1 MSVFISVSLDDIVQG
16 KIQIIKQEMER
27 RSYSGANELRNAAL
41 LILRGQGSGRLYRV
55 PGTKRKYQA
64 SAPGEPPA
72 MRTGIFRMSWKPTAH
87 VVMGSYISR
96 IESDYTVGKNHYN
109 LGRILEDGTKKMAP
123 RPHHDRIAKKAEPR
137 IRQIY
142 NQPYF

>member
-27 RSYSGANELRNAAL
+27 RSYSGANELRSAAL
-41 LILRGQGSGRLYRV
+41 LILKGQGSGRRYRV
-55 PGTKRKYQA
+55 PGTKRTYQA
-64 SAPGEPPA
+64 SAPGQPPA

-87 VVMGSYISR
+87 VVMGSYFSR
-96 IESDYTVGKNHYN
+96 IESNAQTSNKRYT
-109 LGRILEDGTKKMAP
+109 LGRILEDGTRKMAP
-123 RPHHDRIAKKAEPR
+123 RPHHDRIVKKAEPR

-142 NQPYF
+142 KQPYF